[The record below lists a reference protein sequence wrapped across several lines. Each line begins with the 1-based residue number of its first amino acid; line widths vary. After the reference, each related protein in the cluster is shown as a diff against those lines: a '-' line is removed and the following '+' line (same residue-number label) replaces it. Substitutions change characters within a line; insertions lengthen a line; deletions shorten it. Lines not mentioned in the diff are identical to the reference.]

1 MPLPIFWFF
10 ALVMLFGAA
19 AVVLLPN
26 PVASA
31 MSMVA
36 SFVGLAGLFVGLNA
50 YFAGIIQI
58 LVYTGAVMVLFIFII
73 MLLDLNSDKKHT
85 PKMAPMLAGLG
96 IVIAFTIQLIGVINA
111 TPGKALPALDLP
123 AAAQHF
129 MNEVPVAGKQGETEK
144 IPTQISKNL
153 SASNLPDVHLIG
165 HSLFTQYNLPLQ
177 ILGALLLVATVG
189 VVVLSKKQIH

>member
-1 MPLPIFWFF
+1 MPSPIFWLF
-10 ALVMLFGAA
+10 ALIMLFGAA

-58 LVYTGAVMVLFIFII
+58 LVYAGAIMVLFIFII
-73 MLLDLNSDKKHT
+73 MLLDLNSDKKRT
-85 PKMAPMLAGLG
+85 PQMVPLFAGLG
-96 IVIAFTIQLIGVINA
+96 IVIAFTIQLVGV
-111 TPGKALPALDLP
+111 
-123 AAAQHF
+123 
-129 MNEVPVAGKQGETEK
+129 
-144 IPTQISKNL
+144 ISKNPNEKL
-153 SASNLPDVHLIG
+153 PDLNLAESARHFDSGSQIANNLNANSLPDVHLIG
-165 HSLFTQYNLPLQ
+165 QSLFTQYNLPLQ

>member
-1 MPLPIFWFF
+1 MPSPIFWLF
-10 ALVMLFGAA
+10 ALIMLFGAA

-58 LVYTGAVMVLFIFII
+58 LVYAGAIMVLFIFII
-73 MLLDLNSDKKHT
+73 MLLDLNADKKRT
-85 PKMAPMLAGLG
+85 PKMVPLFAGLG
-96 IVIAFTIQLIGVINA
+96 IVIAFTIQLIGVISSN
-111 TPGKALPALDLP
+111 PNEKLPALNLVESAKNFDSS
-123 AAAQHF
+123 
-129 MNEVPVAGKQGETEK
+129 
-144 IPTQISKNL
+144 TQIAKNL
-153 SASNLPDVHLIG
+153 SANTLPDVHLIG
-165 HSLFTQYNLPLQ
+165 QSLFTQYNLPLQ
-177 ILGALLLVATVG
+177 ILGILLLVATVG